1 MRAPHLPPAFFLQS
15 SGFKEPAERGPDLG
29 DHVRGGGGA
38 AVLLEGLVAAL
49 PREGARAEGR
59 HQQRAEAGGRG
70 DRGQPGGSPQ
80 PPQALVFPPTSAL
93 GPKLAISTV

>member
-59 HQQRAEAGGRG
+59 HQQRAEAVCLLW
-70 DRGQPGGSPQ
+70 SS
-80 PPQALVFPPTSAL
+80 TE
-93 GPKLAISTV
+93 GPVRQDAQGA